1 MFAATAATRP
11 AILVRRPAD
20 VASAV
25 PGAPSRYLVAP
36 RAPWSR
42 HHLSFRGT
50 RIFTALMLGWVG
62 LILIAFGAFA
72 VPAATAGGRG
82 EADSG
87 LLSLVGSIAPALWGF
102 GIVHLVAGLGIVRDR
117 ASWGFG
123 LATWLLV
130 VGVLIITA
138 GAVLTVAGRDAFALV
153 APTTASAGTGI
164 ELLAWTLA
172 LYGLVGW
179 GVRRIVVAREL
190 A

>member
-1 MFAATAATRP
+1 MFPATAATRP
-11 AILVRRPAD
+11 TVLVRRSAD
-20 VASAV
+20 VPSAV
-25 PGAPSRYLVAP
+25 PAAPSRYLVAP

-62 LILIAFGAFA
+62 LIVIAFGAFA
-72 VPAATAGGRG
+72 VPAAHAAGRG
-82 EADSG
+82 EADAG
-87 LLSLVGSIAPALWGF
+87 LMSLLGSIAPALWAF
-102 GIVHLVAGLGIVRDR
+102 GIVHLVAGVGILRDR

-130 VGVLIITA
+130 GGVLVITA
-138 GAVLTVAGRDAFALV
+138 AAVLTVAGRDAFALV
-153 APTTASAGTGI
+153 APTTSSAGTGI
-164 ELLAWTLA
+164 GLLAWTLG